1 MHATITLDSGAFLQD
16 IDENPVALD
25 VGYFQCGKDNSGN
38 DVPDIR
44 AYADGKSTAV
54 RNEKLGTGS
63 INVTRRKSGAT
74 VTGVKIS
81 RSLKQHLLRKK
92 HLYGNPVPDYDLNK
106 IECTLHFTSG
116 DFCCSM
122 VKDRRFIE
130 VSLDGGNQLSDSHT
144 WPIAHNVVVHYN
156 LEADEELRVERDSG
170 TVLFSTRDVG
180 AGTKHVQIELV
191 ANNATAVQFFRDV
204 LDLQGRTS
212 CWLPNQ
218 GDPPPT
224 GGP

>member
-16 IDENPVALD
+16 IDQNPVAID
-25 VGYFQCGKDNSGN
+25 VGYFQCGKDNSGK

-44 AYADGKSTAV
+44 AYADGESTAV
-54 RNEKLGTGS
+54 RHEKLGNGRIS
-63 INVTRRKSGAT
+63 VTRTKSGAP

-81 RSLKQHLLRKK
+81 DSLKQHLLRKK
-92 HLYGNPVPDYDLNK
+92 DLYGDPAPNFDPNK
-106 IECTLHFTSG
+106 IECTIHFTSG

-130 VSLDGGNQLSDSHT
+130 VPVSGGNLLSESYSR
-144 WPIAHNVVVHYN
+144 PIAHNVVVHYN
-156 LEADEELRVERDSG
+156 LEADEELRVERDKG
-170 TVLFSTRDVG
+170 TVLFSTRDVSS
-180 AGTKHVQIELV
+180 GTKHVQIELV
-191 ANNATAVQFFRDV
+191 ANNATAVQFFREA
-204 LDLQGRTS
+204 LDLKGRTS